1 LLDCQLI
8 PISNPKRDCFEKI
21 IENFSSL
28 FEEGT
33 GLRIWVRDGWFDL
46 INEMLVKLHQYSK
59 KQLTIQNCDE
69 YPAREIKIHQIKEK
83 FGKLRVTT
91 NSSDGYVQLLI
102 SEAVEKALTTCEICG
117 DGNQSIDSEAHSVRC
132 VEHVNSFSF

>member
-1 LLDCQLI
+1 LNKELEVKIIDNFSGL
-8 PISNPKRDCFEKI
+8 FEKGADLSI
-21 IENFSSL
+21 S
-28 FEEGT
+28 
-33 GLRIWVRDGWFDL
+33 VKDGWFDL
-46 INEMLVKLHQYSK
+46 INEMLVKLHEYSK
-59 KQLTIQNCDE
+59 KQMVIQNYDE
-69 YPAREIKIHQIKEK
+69 YPAKEIKIHQIKEK